1 MDETLGQFERIQ
13 GSSHHLKSRAFS
25 VQLSQKNTASRFGFG
40 GHCWQDLVSSYKW
53 QRHYAS
59 SHQQRVPRG
68 SLLDGSAP
76 QRLQEIWDNSGS
88 ERRRSM
94 TQRWVY

>member
-59 SHQQRVPRG
+59 SYQQRGSHFVRAFSRSSSRVP
-68 SLLDGSAP
+68 
-76 QRLQEIWDNSGS
+76 SG
-88 ERRRSM
+88 RIR
-94 TQRWVY
+94 TTKTAGDLGQ